1 MENIDKKEMQ
11 ERLTKYVHAMK
22 FYSASKRGQMLKVES
37 QRFFQDHFNAYER
50 KYIKR
55 HCPILIR
62 LKLWWMGAYVL

>member
-1 MENIDKKEMQ
+1 MENIDKKELNA
-11 ERLTKYVHAMK
+11 RLIKYVHAMK

-37 QRFFQDHFNAYER
+37 QRFFQDHFNAEER

-62 LKLWWMGAYVL
+62 LRLWWLGAYVF